1 MNADVVIIGGG
12 PAGMMAAITASR
24 RGKNVTLVEK
34 NPEPGRKL
42 LITGGGRCNMTNL
55 CEVDEFLEHVHG
67 NREFLYSALYTLSPS
82 SLVQMLEDSG
92 LATKVESGNRV
103 FPERDDSRV
112 VLHILR
118 KLLDDGDV
126 NLVHGTGKGIRTMD
140 GKVHSIVLEDGRT
153 LECSSLVLAT
163 GGITYPETGSTG
175 DGYEIARLAGHR
187 IVPPIPCL
195 RPMICRDD
203 LLRGLKGISLHDV
216 GMIGPGNETA
226 RGPLMITHNGI
237 SGPVVFD
244 MDIQIEARHPY
255 ELALDLFPGYNSPE
269 VDDLLLETMLKEPK
283 KMISNVLASRFGK
296 RFSERVMEKVGI
308 PRGTTSSQLKKAMR
322 KDLVNFMVSIPL
334 HVTGAD
340 DRVGM
345 VTSGGV
351 DTTEIDPSTMSSKK
365 IQGLFLAGE
374 LIDIHAGTGGY
385 NLHLAWSTGY
395 LAGDNC

>member
-1 MNADVVIIGGG
+1 
-12 PAGMMAAITASR
+12 MMAAITASR
-24 RGKNVTLVEK
+24 RGKNVILVEK

-67 NREFLYSALYTLSPS
+67 KMEFLYSALYTLPPS
-82 SLVQMLEDSG
+82 SFVQILEDSG

-103 FPERDDSRV
+103 FPEKDDSRV
-112 VLHILR
+112 VLRTLL

-126 NLVHGTGKGIRTMD
+126 KIVHGTGKGIRTMD

-153 LECSSLVLAT
+153 MECSSIVLAT
-163 GGITYPETGSTG
+163 GGVTYPETGSTG
-175 DGYEIARLAGHR
+175 DGYEIARLSGHR

-195 RPMICRDD
+195 RPLICRDD
-203 LLRGLKGISLHDV
+203 ILRGLKGISLQDV
-216 GMIGPGNETA
+216 GMVGPGNVTA

-244 MDIQIEARHPY
+244 MDVQIETLHSY
-255 ELALDLFPGYNSPE
+255 EVALDLFPGYNALE
-269 VDDLLLETMLKEPK
+269 VEDLLLGTMLKEPK
-283 KMISNVLASRFGK
+283 KMIPNVLASRFGK
-296 RFSERVMEKVGI
+296 RFSERIIEKVGI
-308 PRGTTSSQLKKAMR
+308 PRGITSSQLKKAMR
-322 KDLVNFMVSIPL
+322 KDLVNFMISIPL

-340 DRVGM
+340 DRAGM
-345 VTSGGV
+345 ITSGGV
-351 DTTEIDPSTMSSKK
+351 DITEIDPSTMSSKK
-365 IQGLFLAGE
+365 VQGLFFAGE

-385 NLHLAWSTGY
+385 NLQLAWSTGY